1 MNLKNA
7 KIRKIV
13 LLTAIA
19 FLAAIY
25 AVQLVTGSRSP
36 VKNFILR
43 EKPDTII
50 IENSSQTVKL
60 FYEGGLWYVGEE
72 KNSGDDQKIEALVD
86 ALKNIKT
93 LGTVSRSSAASE
105 LDRYGFTDSQTLTV
119 KAEKS
124 GKTIRT
130 LKIGKNSE
138 TNLSSYIRLDEK
150 PETLLADRNLRSI
163 FEVKAEDLEQKI
175 EQPQSEQPQAE
186 EQTSEN

>member
-19 FLAAIY
+19 LLAAIY

-93 LGTVSRSSAASE
+93 LGTVSRSSAALE

-124 GKTIRT
+124 GKTIQT

-138 TNLSSYIRLDEK
+138 TNLSSYIKLDEK

-186 EQTSEN
+186 EQTPEN

>member
-19 FLAAIY
+19 LLAAIY

-60 FYEGGLWYVGEE
+60 FYEGGLCTQV
-72 KNSGDDQKIEALVD
+72 KK
-86 ALKNIKT
+86 KT
-93 LGTVSRSSAASE
+93 AAMT
-105 LDRYGFTDSQTLTV
+105 R
-119 KAEKS
+119 KS
-124 GKTIRT
+124 K
-130 LKIGKNSE
+130 LW
-138 TNLSSYIRLDEK
+138 
-150 PETLLADRNLRSI
+150 
-163 FEVKAEDLEQKI
+163 
-175 EQPQSEQPQAE
+175 
-186 EQTSEN
+186 

>member
-19 FLAAIY
+19 LLAAIY

-60 FYEGGLWYVGEE
+60 FYEGVLWYTGEE
-72 KNSGDDQKIEALVD
+72 KNSGDDP
-86 ALKNIKT
+86 
-93 LGTVSRSSAASE
+93 R
-105 LDRYGFTDSQTLTV
+105 
-119 KAEKS
+119 S
-124 GKTIRT
+124 GKAPI
-130 LKIGKNSE
+130 S
-138 TNLSSYIRLDEK
+138 
-150 PETLLADRNLRSI
+150 
-163 FEVKAEDLEQKI
+163 
-175 EQPQSEQPQAE
+175 
-186 EQTSEN
+186 

>member
-50 IENSSQTVKL
+50 IENS
-60 FYEGGLWYVGEE
+60 
-72 KNSGDDQKIEALVD
+72 
-86 ALKNIKT
+86 
-93 LGTVSRSSAASE
+93 
-105 LDRYGFTDSQTLTV
+105 
-119 KAEKS
+119 
-124 GKTIRT
+124 
-130 LKIGKNSE
+130 
-138 TNLSSYIRLDEK
+138 
-150 PETLLADRNLRSI
+150 
-163 FEVKAEDLEQKI
+163 
-175 EQPQSEQPQAE
+175 
-186 EQTSEN
+186 

>member
-1 MNLKNA
+1 M
-7 KIRKIV
+7 
-13 LLTAIA
+13 TAIA

-86 ALKNIKT
+86 AIKNIKT
-93 LGTVSRSSAASE
+93 LGTVSRSPAASE

-124 GKTIRT
+124 GKTIHNIELDFIIEANKENINIT
-130 LKIGKNSE
+130 LSKEHTEYAWVPKESE
-138 TNLSSYIRLDEK
+138 LLDDYIKAKLLNL
-150 PETLLADRNLRSI
+150 
-163 FEVKAEDLEQKI
+163 
-175 EQPQSEQPQAE
+175 
-186 EQTSEN
+186 

>member
-19 FLAAIY
+19 LLAAIY

-60 FYEGGLWYVGEE
+60 FYEGGLWYTG
-72 KNSGDDQKIEALVD
+72 
-86 ALKNIKT
+86 
-93 LGTVSRSSAASE
+93 
-105 LDRYGFTDSQTLTV
+105 
-119 KAEKS
+119 
-124 GKTIRT
+124 
-130 LKIGKNSE
+130 
-138 TNLSSYIRLDEK
+138 
-150 PETLLADRNLRSI
+150 
-163 FEVKAEDLEQKI
+163 
-175 EQPQSEQPQAE
+175 
-186 EQTSEN
+186 